1 MGDTAVVETAVDLPE
16 LSFVAPLL
24 GLEQLTRFALVSLG
38 EDVPLFSLTSLD
50 DPAVSV
56 LVLAPAA
63 VFDDY
68 APDLEA
74 ITRAAL
80 GLDAGED
87 PLLLVVLTTGESFE
101 DSTANLLAPVVI
113 NQRTLAAAQ
122 VVLTG
127 SELPLRA
134 PLA

>member
-38 EDVPLFSLTSLD
+38 EDAPLFSLTSLD
-50 DPAVSV
+50 DPEVSV

-68 APDLEA
+68 APELDA
-74 ITRAAL
+74 VTRAAL
-80 GLDAGED
+80 GLDADED
-87 PLLLVVLTTGESFE
+87 PLLLVVLTTGNSFE
-101 DSTANLLAPVVI
+101 DSTANLLAPVVV

-134 PLA
+134 PLT